1 MRHQDRLAA
10 LEGLGFTTRQARFL
24 ETVMLTSGVCVPRQ
38 YAEAAGIALGHTTRE
53 FFAGL
58 TARRFA
64 TAYPCWQGTAR
75 VYHLHSKTLYRA
87 IGEPDNRHRR
97 PTTVGRAVERLMV
110 LDAVL
115 SDPSTRWL
123 TTEVDKVD
131 HFRGVRS
138 VDLEDLPSLA
148 FGSASAPTVRH
159 FPQKL
164 PIGIAQEGERNV
176 FLYLATEPAGR
187 EFGAFVEAH
196 RPLLQRLHRWT
207 LRLCIPSPLSGSRA
221 AHERVIA
228 DLVAAPLR
236 PATIDELRW
245 FCEIRRQLEEGNK
258 ANGPID
264 EARFARARRAF
275 GAPLFFAAYRRWKQ
289 RGEAAFN
296 DLRSPRLH
304 DAWQRG
310 DARLE
315 VHELQHQY
323 LHLAPAVATA

>member
-1 MRHQDRLAA
+1 MRHQDRIAS
-10 LEGLGFTTRQARFL
+10 LEALGFTPRQARFL

-53 FFAGL
+53 FFAWL
-58 TARRFA
+58 TTRRFA

-123 TTEVDKVD
+123 TTEADKVE
-131 HFRGVRS
+131 HFRNGRS
-138 VDLEDLPSLA
+138 VDVDDLPSLA
-148 FGSASAPTVRH
+148 FGSAATPTVRY

-164 PIGIAQEGERNV
+164 PIGVVQDGDRNV
-176 FLYLATEPAGR
+176 FLYLATEAAGR

-207 LRLCIPSPLSGSRA
+207 LRLCIPSPLSASRA

-228 DLVAAPLR
+228 DLVAPPVR

-245 FCEIRRQLEEGNK
+245 FCEVRRQLEERSS
-258 ANGPID
+258 ANALVD
-264 EARFARARRAF
+264 EARYGRARRAF
-275 GAPLFFAAYRRWKQ
+275 GALRFYAAYRRWKQ
-289 RGEAAFN
+289 LGEAAFN
-296 DLRSPRLH
+296 DLRSPLLH

-323 LHLAPAVATA
+323 LHLAPVVATA